1 MQCIEEGLTW
11 ATLSR
16 VGRSENSTIGREAML
31 RALKKNEAEKEWIR
45 SNCVSE
51 IVHSAEL
58 DALRH
63 HRLTKIDYVWSGS

>member
-1 MQCIEEGLTW
+1 MHRHEFERMQCIEEGLTW
-11 ATLSR
+11 ATLSL

-45 SNCVSE
+45 SNCSLSE

-58 DALRH
+58 TLFV
-63 HRLTKIDYVWSGS
+63 TIV